1 MDSKEKQSKTATTK
15 KTTKKTTSK
24 PKVVKE
30 PVTNQDSQTEL
41 LATLSSLNP
50 EVLAQLV
57 TLAQGQVV
65 SEKTEKPSTPK
76 RLSKSYLNSIRDEE
90 VEVRN
95 LTEGLVV
102 YTSQKSGATYKWMG
116 RDEIEIMTVG
126 EVMAMHSQSEKFLK
140 TPWLIVENEDV
151 MVSLGLSTVHQQV
164 VDFDDLDEVLGLP
177 IHEMKAKLGLL
188 SPTYAAQIAEVV
200 GAKILNGEIRDIYLI
215 RALEEHFGR
224 KFLI

>member
-1 MDSKEKQSKTATTK
+1 MESKEKEKQNKTTAKKATTK
-15 KTTKKTTSK
+15 K

-30 PVTNQDSQTEL
+30 SVTKPDPQTDL

-57 TLAQGQVV
+57 ALAQGNAVP
-65 SEKTEKPSTPK
+65 EKVEKPSTPK

-151 MVSLGLSTVHQQV
+151 MVSLGLSTIHQQV
-164 VDFDDLDEVLGLP
+164 ADFDDLDEVLALP
-177 IHEMKAKLGLL
+177 IHEMKAKLDLL
-188 SPTYAAQIAEVV
+188 SPTYAAQIAEVI
-200 GAKILNGEIRDIYLI
+200 GAKILNGEVRDIYLI